1 MAEHNLTAGTAPAC
15 EPGRRADAPAPGGRS
30 RGSLVSR
37 AVCGIVG
44 GAMDLALGRFPSL
57 VRIETTNACNARC
70 AICPHHVM
78 RRPVRQMDDALFTR
92 VVDECARGGCRQI
105 HLHNIGEPL
114 LDPRLAERIR
124 YVKQRGIRRVKIFS
138 NGALLDESW
147 ARRLIEAGLD
157 EIKISFDGGTREQFE
172 RLRPPLDFD
181 RVLENVCRLV
191 TLRNQLGSRLRVLA
205 TCATTGDRRE
215 TARILRPVVDGLL
228 FSKVHNWAG
237 TDPLGP
243 RRSVRKPCLRL
254 WRTLTVLAG
263 GEVSLCCLDYNGRH
277 LLGRIDGHTTI
288 ETVWRSPAYAAVR
301 RRHIEARQDDL
312 PLCRG
317 CSKAFL

>member
-1 MAEHNLTAGTAPAC
+1 MAHEHLAAGTPAAS
-15 EPGRRADAPAPGGRS
+15 ERRRAEIGPQASQARAS
-30 RGSLVSR
+30 MLSR
-37 AVCGIVG
+37 AVCGLVG
-44 GAMDLALGRFPSL
+44 GSMDLALRRFPSV

-70 AICPHHVM
+70 AICPHRVM
-78 RRPVRQMDDALFTR
+78 RRPARQMEDALFAR
-92 VVDECARGGCRQI
+92 IVDECARGGCRQI

-114 LDPRLAERIR
+114 LDPQLAERIR
-124 YVKQRGIRRVKIFS
+124 YAKRRGVRCVKIFS
-138 NGALLDESW
+138 NGSLLDEQW

-157 EIKISFDGGTREQFE
+157 EIKISFDGGTRDEFQ
-172 RLRPPLDFD
+172 RLRPPLEFD

-191 TLRNQLGSRLRVLA
+191 TLRNQLGSPLRILA

-215 TARILRPVVDGLL
+215 AARILRPIVDSLL
-228 FSKVHNWAG
+228 FSRVHDWAG
-237 TDPLGP
+237 TEPLGP

-277 LLGRIDGHTTI
+277 LLGRIDGRTTL
-288 ETVWRSPAYAAVR
+288 EAVWHSPAYAEVR
-301 RRHIEARQDDL
+301 RRHVEARQGDL